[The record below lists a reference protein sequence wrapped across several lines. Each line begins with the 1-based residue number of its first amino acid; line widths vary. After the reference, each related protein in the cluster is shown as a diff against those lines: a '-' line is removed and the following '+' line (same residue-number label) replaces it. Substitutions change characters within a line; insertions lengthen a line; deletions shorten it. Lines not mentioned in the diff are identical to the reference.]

1 MCLPLMTNANVAAMS
16 IWTGKKKN
24 VEVSPC
30 KFFFFFSSV
39 NTFLHNYVFLELI
52 SAFHLLATH
61 IIYMIISDAS

>member
-1 MCLPLMTNANVAAMS
+1 MQV
-16 IWTGKKKN
+16 
-24 VEVSPC
+24 
-30 KFFFFFSSV
+30 FFFFFSSV